1 MRNVRRL
8 FLLLLC
14 LLPAACLGSLGVADG
29 AYVLAVGFARGDTL
43 AYRVSVLCALPEG
56 GKDEGVTLHTEVL
69 SAEART
75 LFEAIETL
83 NAGLPLRLR
92 FARTALLLVSEPLLK
107 DGALPAL
114 LDFSLGALD
123 IASDVRV
130 IAARG
135 DMASI
140 LDGIVSEADPAF
152 TKTMANVERLDALS
166 GTVIDARCRTVR
178 EAFGGGPFDL
188 VLPLVGLNEPEIRT
202 DLVGG
207 EAYPHLGGA
216 LLQQSALPVSLIG
229 SAVFDGTRS
238 VGVLSGRH
246 TELVGMVKND
256 FREGRMQWQAGNE
269 MLSVRLRRRKAPR
282 IEAADGA
289 IAVTVSL
296 YATPEYPIGRLPD
309 RDALTAFLTERLEAE
324 LNETLAALQTAQ
336 SDAMA
341 LGTHDILRFPSGGG
355 ADWKSR
361 YPETAVSF
369 TVRLLLL
376 EPEGAA

>member
-1 MRNVRRL
+1 MRRVKRL

-14 LLPAACLGSLGVADG
+14 LLPAACLGTLGVADG

-56 GKDEGVTLHTEVL
+56 GKDEGATLHTEVL

-83 NAGLPLRLR
+83 NAGLPLRLG
-92 FARTALLLVSEPLLK
+92 FARTALLLVSEPLLE

-123 IASDVRV
+123 VASDVRV

-135 DMASI
+135 DMEA
-140 LDGIVSEADPAF
+140 LLNGIVSEADPAF
-152 TKTMANVERLDALS
+152 TKTTANIERLDTLS
-166 GTVIDARCRTVR
+166 GTIIDARCRTVR

-188 VLPLVGLNEPEIRT
+188 VLPLVGLNEPRIKT

-216 LLQQSALPVSLIG
+216 LLQQSALPISLIG
-229 SAVFDGTRS
+229 SAVLDGRHA

-246 TELVGMVKND
+246 TELVGMVRND
-256 FREGRMQWQAGNE
+256 FREGRMQWQRGDE

-282 IEAADGA
+282 VQVSNGA

-296 YATPEYPIGRLPD
+296 YAIPEYPLGRLPD
-309 RDALTAFLTERLEAE
+309 RETLTAFLTERLEAE
-324 LNETLAALQTAQ
+324 LHETLTALQTAQ

-341 LGTHDILRFPSGGG
+341 LGTHDLLRFPAGGEE
-355 ADWKSR
+355 DWKSR
-361 YPETAVSF
+361 YPETAVTF